1 MRIKRRQPFFGDFP
15 TKYSGC
21 LAAANSGAP
30 FSVIPGYSGSILSN
44 LRAARRAAR
53 QIGFEVYVSSPA
65 NTPARILCVDD
76 RISSLEVRRALLTTI
91 GYDVLIAS
99 DPPSALAIT
108 NKVEVDLIILDYNFP
123 GEMTGEELA
132 HKLRAANPQLPLIM
146 LSGVPELP
154 QSAAASVDLLLT
166 KGAGRPTD
174 LLQAIARLL
183 EGKSSAPKV
192 GDAP

>member
-1 MRIKRRQPFFGDFP
+1 M
-15 TKYSGC
+15 
-21 LAAANSGAP
+21 
-30 FSVIPGYSGSILSN
+30 
-44 LRAARRAAR
+44 
-53 QIGFEVYVSSPA
+53 
-65 NTPARILCVDD
+65 DD
-76 RISSLEVRRALLTTI
+76 RVSSLEVRRALLTTI